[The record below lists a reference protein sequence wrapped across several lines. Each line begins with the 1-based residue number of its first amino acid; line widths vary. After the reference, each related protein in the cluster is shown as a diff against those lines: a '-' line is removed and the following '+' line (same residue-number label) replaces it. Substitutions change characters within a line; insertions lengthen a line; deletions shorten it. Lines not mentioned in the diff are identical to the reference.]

1 MQRTHLLSRVDSREV
16 VLTLIA
22 LEVGQNSYGLGALVY
37 GGGKKRKQSL
47 VKYLLT

>member
-22 LEVGQNSYGLGALVY
+22 LKVAQNSYGLGALAH
-37 GGGKKRKQSL
+37 GGGKKKRKQSL
-47 VKYLLT
+47 AR